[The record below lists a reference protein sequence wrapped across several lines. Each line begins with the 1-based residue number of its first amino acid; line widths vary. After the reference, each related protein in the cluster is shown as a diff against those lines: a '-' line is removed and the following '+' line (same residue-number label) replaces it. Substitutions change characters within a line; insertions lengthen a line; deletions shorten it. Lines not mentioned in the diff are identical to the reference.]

1 MYQTFVK
8 EGRFKDVMEDIFE
21 AGKRLVRVGAAH
33 AVSRLIKLADG
44 EVLVSGFQTASSG
57 GRLVAISIR

>member
-21 AGKRLVRVGAAH
+21 AGKRLVRVGA
-33 AVSRLIKLADG
+33 VPRRL
-44 EVLVSGFQTASSG
+44 EVDEAC
-57 GRLVAISIR
+57 